1 MKSKAKI
8 LRDGV
13 VHFVCIY
20 TGSKGRSVGVVC
32 DPYIRHQYL
41 VFDLE
46 TVNLLADDVDVNC
59 MACLAAEGRGK
70 MI

>member
-1 MKSKAKI
+1 MKAKI

-20 TGSKGRSVGVVC
+20 TLNDGTLVFGVVC
-32 DPYIRHQYL
+32 DPYIRHEHEL
-41 VFDLE
+41 FNLE
-46 TVNLLADDVDVNC
+46 TVDLLADDVDVNC
-59 MACLAAEGRGK
+59 MACLAAEGRGV